1 MQLKYNSI
9 LIQSYIA
16 GMNNKYDV
24 LYNNFY
30 NTWQYINNL
39 SVEYTAEK
47 MISLYDSEIT
57 NDIFIYIFKY
67 INKKMFDLAIKFYT
81 VELNW

>member
-81 VELNW
+81 VELN